1 MSSGKSRMIK
11 IEKAVINMGV
21 GEGGEKLMKAEKVMG
36 MLTNRK
42 SVRTI
47 SRTTNKDLGLREG
60 MPIGCKVTLRGEEA
74 ESFIKRAFWVKENRI
89 ANYSFDKE
97 GNFSFGVS
105 DYTDFEGMRYDPNI
119 GIFGLDV
126 SVTLSRQGKR
136 IASRRR
142 QPRRLPVKQ
151 RINQEEGKNFV
162 MNKFKIEVI
171 S

>member
-11 IEKAVINMGV
+11 IEKTVINMGV

-74 ESFIKRAFWVKENRI
+74 EEFIKKAFWVKENRI
-89 ANYSFDKE
+89 ADYSFDKE

-105 DYTDFEGMRYDPNI
+105 DYTDFEGMKYDPNI

-136 IASRRR
+136 IAIRRR
-142 QPRRLPVKQ
+142 QARRLPLKQ
-151 RINQEEGKNFV
+151 RISQEEGKNFV
-162 MNKFKIEVI
+162 KNKFKVEVI